1 MKIDKALKSTFR
13 PEFINRIDEIIM
25 FTKLTLDEMEQ
36 IVDLQLKELQSRLL
50 ENGVALELDPE
61 ARKWLA
67 SIGYDPAFGARPL
80 RRALQKY
87 IESPL
92 SNLWLSDSLVPGDTV
107 YVSHEPDS
115 EKLNLEVKKALSDT
129 GEKPAGML
137 EAPSGSDS
145 EPSAE

>member
-1 MKIDKALKSTFR
+1 
-13 PEFINRIDEIIM
+13 M

-115 EKLNLEVKKALSDT
+115 EKLNLEVKKALSDAD
-129 GEKPAGML
+129 EKPAGML

>member
-1 MKIDKALKSTFR
+1 
-13 PEFINRIDEIIM
+13 M
-25 FTKLTLDEMEQ
+25 FTKLKLEEMEQ
-36 IVDLQLKELQSRLL
+36 IVDLQLKELQERML

-92 SNLWLSDSLVPGDTV
+92 SNLWLSDSVVPGDTV
-107 YVSHEPDS
+107 YISHEPDS
-115 EKLNLEVKKALSDT
+115 EGLKLDVRKALADAGTESVGALEGPTD
-129 GEKPAGML
+129 ESAESADEQKPA
-137 EAPSGSDS
+137 E
-145 EPSAE
+145 